1 MRHYVLVFLVAV
13 AACGGDEGG
22 PTGPTEGSLEIRT
35 VTSGEVP
42 PEGYTYRVDGQ
53 PAQPIGSNSTATRA
67 DLEPGAHVVQLAGLP
82 DGCTASSDNP
92 QTISIVA
99 GSTAVAPFS
108 INCVPP
114 LGTLQ
119 VAVTS
124 TGAAPASYDLV
135 LDGTSQGPIGSTAI
149 RALEN
154 IPSGAHSIGLSG
166 LPANC
171 EAGGE
176 NPLSA
181 TVRTGNTTEISFAV
195 SCVEP
200 APETGALSITTN
212 TTGNDP
218 DGYRIAVDDGARQP
232 IGMQGTLTLQ
242 NVAAGAH
249 SVRLMGL
256 ATGCTPAAPNPQQV
270 TVAAGTTATVAFSVN
285 CAPQPTTGTVRV
297 ATSTSGV
304 TTDTDGY
311 AFTLDGGAPQ
321 PIGGNTAVTLDT
333 VPAGTHTVA
342 LTDVPADCALDG
354 NSARSLIVAGGG
366 TAEARFVIRCA
377 PVTVG
382 QWSRMES
389 GTAFSLYSVWGSSA
403 SDVFTVGEP
412 GGSFESGI
420 FHYDGQS
427 WTRQATEQ
435 GVILYSVWGL
445 GAGDVFAVGSDP
457 LGANGYDG
465 AILHF
470 DGSAW
475 SPMPGPGVASS
486 DGAVEV
492 SFYSVWG
499 SSGTNVFAVGESNG
513 GFSRALVARYD
524 GAGWAE
530 MPLPSRDNRVLT
542 DVSGTSSE
550 DVYAVGYFAQ
560 SFSLRRAAPRTA
572 NLRTFAEGFILH
584 YDGTLWSE
592 VLPLTAGLAFNAVW
606 ASAPNDVFAVGSAN
620 DAAAIYHY
628 DGAGWSPVTIPPVGP
643 LLDVWGLSA
652 TDVYAVGVGTM
663 LHFDGQAWTEVQ
675 SVPQRLAGV
684 WGSSAADVFT
694 VGSGGTIIRGSLAG
708 APQP

>member
-1 MRHYVLVFLVAV
+1 MRHYVLVFLGAV
-13 AACGGDEGG
+13 TACGGEEGG
-22 PTGPTEGSLEIRT
+22 PAGPMVGSLEIRT
-35 VTSGEVP
+35 LTSGEVL

-53 PAQPIGSNSTATRA
+53 PAQSIGSNTTATRA
-67 DLEPGAHVVQLAGLP
+67 DLEPGAHVVQLADLP
-82 DGCTASSDNP
+82 DGCSASGDNP
-92 QTISIVA
+92 QTISITA
-99 GSTAVAPFS
+99 GATAVASFS
-108 INCVPP
+108 ITCIPP

-119 VAVTS
+119 VAVAS

-135 LDGTSQGPIGSTAI
+135 LDGTSQGAIGSAAT

-171 EAGGE
+171 EAAGE

-195 SCVEP
+195 SCV
-200 APETGALSITTN
+200 APPQETGALSITTS
-212 TTGNDP
+212 TTGDDS
-218 DGYRIAVDDGARQP
+218 DGYRVAVDGGARQP
-232 IGMQGTLTLQ
+232 IGVQGTLTLL

-256 ATGCTPAAPNPQQV
+256 ATGCTAAAPNPQQV
-270 TVAAGTTATVAFSVN
+270 TVAADATATVAFAVA

-297 ATSTSGV
+297 VTSTTGV

-321 PIGGNTAVTLDT
+321 PIGGNTAVNLDN
-333 VPAGTHTVA
+333 VPAGTHMVV

-354 NSARSLIVAGGG
+354 NSAPSLIVAGGE

-389 GTAFSLYSVWGSSA
+389 GTTFSLYSVWGSSA
-403 SDVFTVGEP
+403 GDVFTVGEP

-427 WTRQATEQ
+427 WTQQATEQ
-435 GVILYSVWGL
+435 GIILYSVWGS

-470 DGSAW
+470 DGSTW
-475 SPMPGPGVASS
+475 SPMSGPGVASG

-499 SSGTNVFAVGESNG
+499 SSGANVFAVGESFA

-542 DVSGTSSE
+542 DVFGTSSE
-550 DVYAVGYFAQ
+550 DVYAVGYFAS
-560 SFSLRRAAPRTA
+560 SFSLRRGAPRTA
-572 NLRTFAEGFILH
+572 NFRAFAEGFILH

-606 ASAPNDVFAVGSAN
+606 ASAPNDVFAAGSAN
-620 DAAAIYHY
+620 DAAVIYRY
-628 DGAGWSPVTIPPVGP
+628 DGASWSPMTVPPVGP
-643 LLDVWGLSA
+643 LLDVWGLSG
-652 TDVYAVGVGTM
+652 TDVYAVGAGTM

-684 WGSSAADVFT
+684 WGTSAADVFT
-694 VGSGGTIIRGSLAG
+694 VGSGGTIIRGSVAG
-708 APQP
+708 SPQP

>member
-1 MRHYVLVFLVAV
+1 MRPYVLVFLGAV
-13 AACGGDEGG
+13 AACGDEEG
-22 PTGPTEGSLEIRT
+22 PTSPTAGSLEVRT

-42 PEGYTYRVDGQ
+42 PDGFTYRVDGQ
-53 PAQPIGSNSTATRA
+53 PAQPIGSNTTATQA

-82 DGCTASSDNP
+82 DGCTASGDNP
-92 QTISIVA
+92 QTISITA
-99 GSTAVAPFS
+99 GSTAVASFS

-114 LGTLQ
+114 VGTLQ
-119 VAVTS
+119 VTVGT

-135 LDGTSQGPIGSTAI
+135 LDGSSQGAIGSTAT
-149 RALEN
+149 RSLEN
-154 IPSGAHSIGLSG
+154 LPSGAHSIGLSG
-166 LPANC
+166 LSANC
-171 EAGGE
+171 EAAGE

-181 TVRTGNTTEISFAV
+181 TVRTGNTTEIAFAI
-195 SCVEP
+195 SCV
-200 APETGALSITTN
+200 APPQETGALSITTS
-212 TTGNDP
+212 TTGEDP
-218 DGYRIAVDDGARQP
+218 DGYRVALDGGARQP
-232 IGMQGTLTLQ
+232 IGVQGSLTLE

-256 ATGCTPAAPNPQQV
+256 ATGCAAGTPNPQQV
-270 TVAAGTTATVAFSVN
+270 TVAAGATATVAFSVT

-297 ATSTSGV
+297 VTSTTGV
-304 TTDTDGY
+304 TTDIDGY
-311 AFTLDGGAPQ
+311 AFMLDGGVPQ
-321 PIGGNTAVTLDT
+321 PIGGNTAASLDN
-333 VPAGTHTVA
+333 VPAGAHTVA

-354 NSARSLIVAGGG
+354 NSILSLIVAGGE
-366 TAEARFVIRCA
+366 TVEARFVIRCA

-427 WTRQATEQ
+427 WMPQSTQQ
-435 GVILYSVWGL
+435 GIILYSVWGS
-445 GAGDVFAVGSDP
+445 GAADVFAVGSDP

-465 AILHF
+465 VILHF
-470 DGSAW
+470 DGSTW
-475 SPMPGPGVASS
+475 SPMPGPGVATA
-486 DGAVEV
+486 DGTVQV

-499 SSGTNVFAVGESNG
+499 SSGANVFAVGEASG
-513 GFSRALVARYD
+513 GLGRALVARYD

-530 MPLPSRDNRVLT
+530 MPLPSPDNRVLT
-542 DVSGTSSE
+542 DVTGTSSE
-550 DVYAVGYFAQ
+550 DVYAVGYFAP
-560 SFSLRRAAPRTA
+560 SFGLRRAAPPSA
-572 NLRTFAEGFILH
+572 NLRTSAEGFIVH

-592 VLPLTAGLAFNAVW
+592 VLPLTAGVAFNAIW
-606 ASAPNDVFAVGSAN
+606 ASAPNDVFAAGSAN
-620 DAAAIYHY
+620 DVAAVYHY
-628 DGAGWSPVTIPPVGP
+628 DGASWSPMTVPLVGP

-652 TDVYAVGVGTM
+652 SDVYAVGAGTM
-663 LHFDGQAWTEVQ
+663 LHFNGQAWTEVQ
-675 SVPQRLAGV
+675 AVPQRLTGV